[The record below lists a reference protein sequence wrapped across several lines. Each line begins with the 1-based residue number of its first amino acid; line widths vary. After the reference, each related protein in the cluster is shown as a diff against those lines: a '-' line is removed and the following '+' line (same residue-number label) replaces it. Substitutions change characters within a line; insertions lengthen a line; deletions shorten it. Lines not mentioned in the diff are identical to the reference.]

1 MKKDIVTEA
10 KKRFARAR
18 DYYASARKLAI
29 ADTRFVMGDSDNG
42 WQWPEEQAK
51 DRQSSKRVCLTVNMT
66 AQHCNQII
74 NQIRQNRPAVKV
86 SPADNG
92 SDKDTAEILG
102 GLIRNIQ
109 VASAADEA
117 HDTAAEHA
125 VYGGEGY
132 WRVLTE
138 YENETSFDQVI
149 RVKACP
155 NPNLVYIDP
164 NALEQ
169 DKSDAEWGFI
179 FENIGKEQFKREYP
193 KIDPASW
200 GEMDGVW
207 IHEDTF
213 QRAEYFYCEYVDD
226 TACFLEN
233 GQTALKSELQPEEL
247 ALVIKER
254 PTKVKKW
261 KWCKL
266 VGGHDEP
273 VDEQEWRGAY
283 LPIISVVGK
292 ELNVNGEIVRKGI
305 VRDLKDTARMVNYAY
320 SETVQ
325 TLALQNKTPY
335 MAAAEA
341 IEGHEDVWNSAN
353 TETRAYLPF
362 NAYDAT
368 GNPLPRPER
377 QMPAV
382 LPAAQVQL
390 LQLSTEQMRAA
401 SGQQNS
407 NFGIKSEASSG
418 VGIQRLKAQGEI
430 ATFHFPDNLSRALRY
445 EAKVLIDLIRK
456 YYDSRRVVR
465 ILGLDGKE
473 ESATLDPRL
482 DGAYVEQ
489 EEGEEIQKIFN
500 PLVGEY
506 DVVIDT
512 GPSFQTQ
519 RQEAYA
525 NLTELASRSPQ
536 LMQIAGDLVMRSA
549 DFPMADELAERLEKT
564 LPPELRD
571 EKPGQE
577 QQVPPEVQQHMAQMD
592 QQIQQ
597 LGQALE
603 AAATHAEQLEAEKAK
618 TDLQAQMKL
627 QAEQAKRMSLEI
639 ELDRT
644 KALGDIKDAQQE
656 LMQEQSPDMD
666 NAANV
671 EMERIKAESAERIKM
686 IEVAGQMLTAKPVQE
701 DDAQSFEQV
710 DQGQNM
716 QAVLMA
722 NIEAVQQLAQTL
734 SQPRQSQINIVRNPD
749 GSFSGQKVEV

>member
-1 MKKDIVTEA
+1 MTDKKDIVIEA
-10 KKRFARAR
+10 KKRFEKAR

-29 ADTRFVMGDSDNG
+29 ADTKFVMGDSDNG
-42 WQWPEEQAK
+42 WQWPEEQSK
-51 DRQSSKRVCLTVNMT
+51 DRQNSKRVCLTVNMT

-86 SPADNG
+86 SPADDG
-92 SDKDTAEILG
+92 GDKDTAEILG

-132 WRVLTE
+132 WRILTE
-138 YENETSFDQVI
+138 YENETSFNQVI

-155 NPNLVYIDP
+155 NPNLVYIDH
-164 NALEQ
+164 NALAQ
-169 DKSDAEWGFI
+169 DKSDAEWGFV
-179 FENIGKEQFKREYP
+179 FESISKEQFKREYP

-200 GEMDGVW
+200 GGMDGIWVN
-207 IHEDTF
+207 EDTY
-213 QRAEYFYCEYVDD
+213 QRAEYFYCEFVDD
-226 TACFLEN
+226 VACFLEN
-233 GQTALKSELQPEEL
+233 GKTALKSELQPGE
-247 ALVIKER
+247 VVVKER

-266 VGGHDEP
+266 VGGHDVP
-273 VDEQEWRGAY
+273 LDERDWKGSY
-283 LPIISVVGK
+283 LPIIAVVGK

-305 VRDLKDTARMVNYAY
+305 VRDLKDPARMVNYAY

-325 TLALQNKTPY
+325 TLALQNKYPY
-335 MAAAEA
+335 MASAEA
-341 IEGHEDVWNSAN
+341 IEGHEDIWNAAN
-353 TETRAYLPF
+353 VETRAYLPF

-382 LPAAQVQL
+382 MPAAQVQL

-430 ATFHFPDNLSRALRY
+430 ATFHFPDNLARALRY

-465 ILGLDGKE
+465 ILGLDGKDQ
-473 ESATLDPRL
+473 SATLDPRL
-482 DGAYVEQ
+482 DGAYAEQDGQ
-489 EEGEEIQKIFN
+489 EEIEKIFN

-512 GPSFQTQ
+512 GPSYQTQ

-536 LMQIAGDLVMRSA
+536 LMQVAGDLVMRSA
-549 DFPMADELAERLEKT
+549 DFPMAEQLAERLEKT

-571 EKPGQE
+571 QKPGQE
-577 QQVPPEVQQHMAQMD
+577 QQVPPELQQQMQQQD

-597 LGQALE
+597 LSQALE
-603 AAATHAEQLEAEKAK
+603 AAAGHAEELEAS
-618 TDLQAQMKL
+618 
-627 QAEQAKRMSLEI
+627 QAELEVKRI
-639 ELDRT
+639 EANT
-644 KALGDIKDAQQE
+644 KAYDAITKRLSVLGP
-656 LMQEQSPDMD
+656 LLNP
-666 NAANV
+666 
-671 EMERIKAESAERIKM
+671 
-686 IEVAGQMLTAKPVQE
+686 IE
-701 DDAQSFEQV
+701 
-710 DQGQNM
+710 
-716 QAVLMA
+716 
-722 NIEAVQQLAQTL
+722 VQQLAAETQREAME
-734 SQPRQSQINIVRNPD
+734 QPDP
-749 GSFSGQKVEV
+749 GQPPAESMGVPEQFHELMEYQEAPQEQQPAEAGFFTPENGQEII